1 MAMKFVYFVTAGV
14 GDPTRA
20 SIPLHMAANGSL
32 EVGHDVAVV
41 LAGDGA
47 EIVLGD
53 NAQTIEGV
61 GVPAMRDLLAKLRD
75 NGVPVY
81 V

>member
-1 MAMKFVYFVTAGV
+1 MKFVYFVTRGA
-14 GDPTRA
+14 GDPTAA

-41 LAGDGA
+41 FAGDGA
-47 EIVLGD
+47 EAVIGD
-53 NAQTIEGV
+53 NAGTIEGV
-61 GVPAMRDLLAKLRD
+61 GVPPMRDLLTKLKD
-75 NGVPVY
+75 GGATVY

>member
-1 MAMKFVYFVTAGV
+1 MKFVYFVTRGAA
-14 GDPTRA
+14 DPTAA

-32 EVGHDVAVV
+32 EVGHEVAVL

-47 EIVLGD
+47 EIVIGD

-61 GVPAMRDLLAKLRD
+61 GVPPMRDLLAKLKD
-75 NGVPVY
+75 GGATVFV
-81 V
+81 

>member
-1 MAMKFVYFVTAGV
+1 MQFLYIVTTRAS
-14 GDPTRA
+14 DPTTA
-20 SIPLHMAANGSL
+20 SIPLHMAANGSV

-41 LAGDGA
+41 LAGDGS

-61 GVPAMRDLLAKLRD
+61 GVPAMRDLLAKLKD

>member
-1 MAMKFVYFVTAGV
+1 MKFVYFVTAGV

-20 SIPLHMAANGSL
+20 SIPLHMAANGSV
-32 EVGHDVAVV
+32 EVGHDVAIV
-41 LAGDGA
+41 LAGDGS

-61 GVPAMRDLLAKLRD
+61 GVPPMRELLGKLKD

>member
-1 MAMKFVYFVTAGV
+1 MKFVYFVTAGV

-20 SIPLHMAANGSL
+20 SIPLHMAVNGSV

-41 LAGDGA
+41 MAGDGA

-61 GVPAMRDLLAKLRD
+61 GVPPMRELLEKLKD
-75 NGVPVY
+75 KGVPVY